1 MSTPKKP
8 EPPYSSV
15 PLISRA
21 DFQANVTQSEGGRF
35 PRITVL
41 SERLDPV
48 ESVIRWLQRYGYPL
62 SWSHFESEPHTF
74 DQMDSVDVL
83 LVHLT
88 SQDHELPFLNE
99 IIQNQYE
106 HRKPIVVY
114 LATREVIGD
123 IDFSSTF
130 DDFIIDPFDPEE
142 IDLRIKFTLWRRH
155 GVRFNDLIVCGDLT
169 IDPGNYEVAVRGE
182 PVTTLTLKEYELLK
196 YLASHP
202 ERVFTREHLLTK
214 VWDYDYI
221 GGARTVDVHVRR
233 LRMKI
238 ERHGIRIISTVRGV
252 GYKFGE

>member
-8 EPPYSSV
+8 EMPRPFF
-15 PLISRA
+15 PQISGTNIQSKA
-21 DFQANVTQSEGGRF
+21 MHSEGGRL

-41 SERLDPV
+41 SARLDPV

-62 SWSHFESEPHTF
+62 SWSHIEPESHTF
-74 DQMDSVDVL
+74 EQMDSADVL
-83 LVHLT
+83 LVHLN
-88 SQDHELPFLNE
+88 SPDQELPFLND

-106 HRKPIVVY
+106 HRKPIVVV
-114 LATREVIGD
+114 LATREVIGRT
-123 IDFSSTF
+123 DFSTTI

-142 IDLRIKFTLWRRH
+142 IDLRIKFTLWRRR
-155 GVRFNDLIVCGDLT
+155 GVRLNDMIVCGDLT

-182 PVTTLTLKEYELLK
+182 SVTTLTLKEYELLK
-196 YLASHP
+196 YLASNP
-202 ERVFTREHLLTK
+202 ERVFTREHLLAK

>member
-1 MSTPKKP
+1 MD
-8 EPPYSSV
+8 
-15 PLISRA
+15 I
-21 DFQANVTQSEGGRF
+21 QSKVMLNEGGRL

-41 SERLDPV
+41 SGRLDPV

-62 SWSHFESEPHTF
+62 SWSHLEAEPHTF
-74 DQMDSVDVL
+74 EKLDYADVL
-83 LVHLT
+83 LVHLN
-88 SQDHELPFLNE
+88 SPEQELPFLND

-106 HRKPIVVY
+106 HRAPLVVV
-114 LATREVIGD
+114 LATREVIGQT
-123 IDFSSTF
+123 DFPSTI
-130 DDFIIDPFDPEE
+130 DDFIIHPFDPQE
-142 IDLRIKFTLWRRH
+142 IDLRIKFTLWRRR
-155 GVRFNDLIVCGDLT
+155 GVRLNDMIVCGDLT
-169 IDPGNYEVAVRGE
+169 IDPGNYEVTVRGE

-196 YLASHP
+196 YLASNP

>member
-8 EPPYSSV
+8 ETSQPS
-15 PLISRA
+15 ISQISGM
-21 DFQANVTQSEGGRF
+21 DIQSKVMLNEGGRL

-41 SERLDPV
+41 SGRLDPV

-62 SWSHFESEPHTF
+62 SWSHLEAEPHTF
-74 DQMDSVDVL
+74 EKLDYADVL
-83 LVHLT
+83 LVHLN
-88 SQDHELPFLNE
+88 SPEQELPFLND

-106 HRKPIVVY
+106 HRVPLVVV
-114 LATREVIGD
+114 LATREVIGRT
-123 IDFSSTF
+123 DFSSTI
-130 DDFIIDPFDPEE
+130 DDFIIDPFDPQE
-142 IDLRIKFTLWRRH
+142 IDLLIKFTLWRRR
-155 GVRFNDLIVCGDLT
+155 GVRLNDMVVCGDLT
-169 IDPGNYEVAVRGE
+169 IDPGNYEVTVRGE

-196 YLASHP
+196 YLASNP